1 MQPLATFSNLVDGGF
16 LYVDKT
22 PNIREVL

>member
-1 MQPLATFSNLVDGGF
+1 LATFSNLVDGGF